1 MGSLF
6 LSNGQKPGSSKMQ
19 TGPNSF
25 RMGEP
30 IFSSGSSSIG
40 QPSFSG
46 ASSRSFTVPQIQ
58 TTTSWPPSLAGAGL
72 QCAFPAWNPSI
83 AQPSLPAVPIQPLPT
98 FSATN
103 SLTTRMNVPD
113 FTAIL
118 RQPVLTTASLP
129 RFLEPVGTLPGGA
142 PIPQPGPERS
152 DFMRQDSHL
161 SEGENKYCRCLLKVE
176 SKGNAYNPYG
186 VCTKSTRHQV
196 HSCSQYYDW
205 AAMSLEMLLA
215 YCTLHKI
222 DITGLTT
229 REAALAAIGR
239 WKASRGEA
247 F

>member
-1 MGSLF
+1 
-6 LSNGQKPGSSKMQ
+6 MQ

-58 TTTSWPPSLAGAGL
+58 TSTSWSPSLSGSGP
-72 QCAFPAWNPSI
+72 QSVFPAWTPSPV
-83 AQPSLPAVPIQPLPT
+83 QPSLSAVPIQPLPA

-103 SLTTRMNVPD
+103 SLNTRMNVPD
-113 FTAIL
+113 FTAVL
-118 RQPVLTTASLP
+118 RQPVLTAASAATFQP
-129 RFLEPVGTLPGGA
+129 RSPAPVGTLPGGA

-161 SEGENKYCRCLLKVE
+161 SEGENKYCRCLLRVE
-176 SKGNAYNPYG
+176 AKGNAYNPYG

-196 HSCSQYYDW
+196 RSCSQYYDW
-205 AAMSLEMLLA
+205 AAMSLDMLLA

-222 DITGLTT
+222 DTTGLTT